1 MARGTVSGEEV
12 RGTAQKLADA
22 RVRRFA
28 KIVEVASGTF
38 TFEPADIVGLAQ
50 TLRAD
55 ADGRGPIAFVVR
67 DMNQPFPR
75 MFATQTAH
83 EGPVDLFKSLHE
95 ARAWVARIQNAPKR
109 TCPSSPWPL
118 PARSRRSRQA
128 AAEAWADPDRQGTVI
143 RGTRTREFTTRDAGA
158 LERLRRVVE
167 DDAEGEALAARAG
180 STRHGAWPCGESRG
194 FPSPAAR

>member
-1 MARGTVSGEEV
+1 MPIYMEISPLHRLVTIVARGTVSGEEV

-38 TFEPADIVGLAQ
+38 SFEPADILALAQ

-83 EGPVDLFKSLHE
+83 EGPKS
-95 ARAWVARIQNAPKR
+95 APAPAPATAGAVAKVG
-109 TCPSSPWPL
+109 
-118 PARSRRSRQA
+118 QA
-128 AAEAWADPDRQGTVI
+128 VAEAWADPDRQGTVI
-143 RGTRTREFTTRDAGA
+143 RGTRTREFTTRA
-158 LERLRRVVE
+158 LV
-167 DDAEGEALAARAG
+167 
-180 STRHGAWPCGESRG
+180 H
-194 FPSPAAR
+194 

>member
-1 MARGTVSGEEV
+1 MPIYMEISPLHRLVTIVARGSVTGDEV

-28 KIVEVASGTF
+28 KIVEVASASF

-95 ARAWVARIQNAPKR
+95 ARTWIAKVLNAPK
-109 TCPSSPWPL
+109 
-118 PARSRRSRQA
+118 ARPA
-128 AAEAWADPDRQGTVI
+128 AAAAWADPDRQGTVI
-143 RGTRTREFTTRDAGA
+143 LGTRTREFTTR
-158 LERLRRVVE
+158 EVV
-167 DDAEGEALAARAG
+167 
-180 STRHGAWPCGESRG
+180 H
-194 FPSPAAR
+194 

>member
-1 MARGTVSGEEV
+1 MPIYMEISPLHRLVTIVARGAVNGEEV

-38 TFEPADIVGLAQ
+38 SFEPADILALAQ

-67 DMNQPFPR
+67 DMDQPFPR
-75 MFATQTAH
+75 LFAAQTAH

-95 ARAWVARIQNAPKR
+95 ARAWIARIQNAPRVATTTAVAKV
-109 TCPSSPWPL
+109 
-118 PARSRRSRQA
+118 AQA
-128 AAEAWADPDRQGTVI
+128 TGEADAWADPDRQGTVI
-143 RGTRTREFTTRDAGA
+143 RGTRTREFTTR
-158 LERLRRVVE
+158 RLV
-167 DDAEGEALAARAG
+167 
-180 STRHGAWPCGESRG
+180 H
-194 FPSPAAR
+194 

>member
-1 MARGTVSGEEV
+1 MPIYMEISPLHRLVTIVARGNVSGDEV

-28 KIVEVASGTF
+28 KIVEVASASF
-38 TFEPADIVGLAQ
+38 TFEPADILALAQ

-67 DMNQPFPR
+67 DMDQPFPR

-95 ARAWVARIQNAPKR
+95 ARAWIARIQNAPK
-109 TCPSSPWPL
+109 THPT
-118 PARSRRSRQA
+118 AVAKVAQA
-128 AAEAWADPDRQGTVI
+128 AADAWADPDRQGTVI
-143 RGTRTREFTTRDAGA
+143 RGARSREFTTRE
-158 LERLRRVVE
+158 LV
-167 DDAEGEALAARAG
+167 
-180 STRHGAWPCGESRG
+180 H
-194 FPSPAAR
+194 

>member
-1 MARGTVSGEEV
+1 MPIYMEISPLHRLVTIVARGTVSGEEV

-38 TFEPADIVGLAQ
+38 SFEPADILALAQ

-95 ARAWVARIQNAPKR
+95 ARAWVAGIQNAPEA
-109 TCPSSPWPL
+109 CPGQRCRCGREGRASGGRSVG
-118 PARSRRSRQA
+118 RSRPSGNR
-128 AAEAWADPDRQGTVI
+128 DPRHAHARIHDPGT
-143 RGTRTREFTTRDAGA
+143 GA
-158 LERLRRVVE
+158 LS
-167 DDAEGEALAARAG
+167 A
-180 STRHGAWPCGESRG
+180 
-194 FPSPAAR
+194 

>member
-1 MARGTVSGEEV
+1 MPIYMEISPLHRLVTIVARGNVTGDEV

-28 KIVEVASGTF
+28 KIVEVASASF

-50 TLRAD
+50 TMRAD

-95 ARAWVARIQNAPKR
+95 ARAWVAKIQNAPKAKA
-109 TCPSSPWPL
+109 P
-118 PARSRRSRQA
+118 PATAQPA
-128 AAEAWADPDRQGTVI
+128 VEAWADPDRQGTVI
-143 RGTRTREFTTRDAGA
+143 RGTRTREFTTRE
-158 LERLRRVVE
+158 LV
-167 DDAEGEALAARAG
+167 
-180 STRHGAWPCGESRG
+180 H
-194 FPSPAAR
+194 

>member
-1 MARGTVSGEEV
+1 MPIYMEISPLHRLVTIVARGTVSGEEV

-38 TFEPADIVGLAQ
+38 SFEPADILALAQ

-95 ARAWVARIQNAPKR
+95 ARAWVAKIQSAPK
-109 TCPSSPWPL
+109 
-118 PARSRRSRQA
+118 PAPAAAGAVAKVAQV

-143 RGTRTREFTTRDAGA
+143 RGTRTREFTTRE
-158 LERLRRVVE
+158 LV
-167 DDAEGEALAARAG
+167 
-180 STRHGAWPCGESRG
+180 H
-194 FPSPAAR
+194 

>member
-1 MARGTVSGEEV
+1 MPIYMEISPLHRLVTIVARGNVSGDEV

-28 KIVEVASGTF
+28 KIVEVASASF
-38 TFEPADIVGLAQ
+38 TFEPADILALAQ

-67 DMNQPFPR
+67 DMDQPFPR

-95 ARAWVARIQNAPKR
+95 ARDHPVRVAVPEGAPGR
-109 TCPSSPWPL
+109 GGEGRCCRGRRVGRPRPSGNRDPRRPH
-118 PARSRRSRQA
+118 ARVH
-128 AAEAWADPDRQGTVI
+128 DPGT
-143 RGTRTREFTTRDAGA
+143 GA
-158 LERLRRVVE
+158 LTLRLRHER
-167 DDAEGEALAARAG
+167 
-180 STRHGAWPCGESRG
+180 
-194 FPSPAAR
+194 

>member
-1 MARGTVSGEEV
+1 MPIYMEISPLHRLVTIVARGTVSGDEV
-12 RGTAQKLADA
+12 RGAAQKLAEA

-28 KIVEVASGTF
+28 KIVEVASGNF

-95 ARAWVARIQNAPKR
+95 ARAWIAKIQNAPR
-109 TCPSSPWPL
+109 AH
-118 PARSRRSRQA
+118 PAAAVAKVEQA
-128 AAEAWADPDRQGTVI
+128 ASDAWADPDRQGTVI
-143 RGTRTREFTTRDAGA
+143 RGARTRDFTTRE
-158 LERLRRVVE
+158 LV
-167 DDAEGEALAARAG
+167 
-180 STRHGAWPCGESRG
+180 H
-194 FPSPAAR
+194 

>member
-1 MARGTVSGEEV
+1 MPIYMEISPLHRLVTIVARGTVSGEEV

-38 TFEPADIVGLAQ
+38 SFEPADILALAQ

-95 ARAWVARIQNAPKR
+95 ARAWIARIQNAPK
-109 TCPSSPWPL
+109 SA
-118 PARSRRSRQA
+118 PAPAPATAGAVAKVGQA

-143 RGTRTREFTTRDAGA
+143 RGMRTREFTTRE
-158 LERLRRVVE
+158 LV
-167 DDAEGEALAARAG
+167 
-180 STRHGAWPCGESRG
+180 H
-194 FPSPAAR
+194 

>member
-1 MARGTVSGEEV
+1 MPIYMEISPLHRLVTIVARGTVNGEEV

-28 KIVEVASGTF
+28 KIVEVASA
-38 TFEPADIVGLAQ
+38 TFEFQPPDILALAQ

-67 DMNQPFPR
+67 DIDQPFPR

-95 ARAWVARIQNAPKR
+95 ARAWVARIQNAPK
-109 TCPSSPWPL
+109 SA
-118 PARSRRSRQA
+118 PAPAPATAGAVAKVAEA

-143 RGTRTREFTTRDAGA
+143 RGTRTREFTTRE
-158 LERLRRVVE
+158 LV
-167 DDAEGEALAARAG
+167 
-180 STRHGAWPCGESRG
+180 H
-194 FPSPAAR
+194 

>member
-1 MARGTVSGEEV
+1 MPIYMEISPLHRLVTIVARGTVSGDEV

-28 KIVEVASGTF
+28 KIVEVASGSF
-38 TFEPADIVGLAQ
+38 TFEPADIVALAQ

-95 ARAWVARIQNAPKR
+95 ARAWVARIQNAPNLR
-109 TCPSSPWPL
+109 L
-118 PARSRRSRQA
+118 PPAADRARHA
-128 AAEAWADPDRQGTVI
+128 AAAVAKVAPG
-143 RGTRTREFTTRDAGA
+143 GRT
-158 LERLRRVVE
+158 
-167 DDAEGEALAARAG
+167 
-180 STRHGAWPCGESRG
+180 
-194 FPSPAAR
+194 

>member
-1 MARGTVSGEEV
+1 MPIYMEISPLHRLVTIVARGTVSGKEV

-38 TFEPADIVGLAQ
+38 SFEPADILALAQ

-95 ARAWVARIQNAPKR
+95 ARAWVARIQNAPK
-109 TCPSSPWPL
+109 SA
-118 PARSRRSRQA
+118 PAPAPAAAGAVAQV

-143 RGTRTREFTTRDAGA
+143 RGTRTREFTTRE
-158 LERLRRVVE
+158 LV
-167 DDAEGEALAARAG
+167 
-180 STRHGAWPCGESRG
+180 H
-194 FPSPAAR
+194 

>member
-1 MARGTVSGEEV
+1 MPIYMEISPLHRLVTIVARGNVSGDEV

-22 RVRRFA
+22 KVRRFA
-28 KIVEVASGTF
+28 KIVEVASASF

-50 TLRAD
+50 TMRAD

-95 ARAWVARIQNAPKR
+95 ARAWVAKVQNAPKA
-109 TCPSSPWPL
+109 P
-118 PARSRRSRQA
+118 PAAVGAVATVAQA
-128 AAEAWADPDRQGTVI
+128 AADAWADPDRQGTVI
-143 RGTRTREFTTRDAGA
+143 RGARTRDFTTRE
-158 LERLRRVVE
+158 LV
-167 DDAEGEALAARAG
+167 
-180 STRHGAWPCGESRG
+180 H
-194 FPSPAAR
+194 

>member
-1 MARGTVSGEEV
+1 MPIYMEISPLHRLVTIVARGTVSGEEV

-22 RVRRFA
+22 KVRRFA

-38 TFEPADIVGLAQ
+38 SFEPADIVALAQ

-83 EGPVDLFKSLHE
+83 EGPVDLFKSLDE
-95 ARAWVARIQNAPKR
+95 ARAWVAGIQHAPK
-109 TCPSSPWPL
+109 
-118 PARSRRSRQA
+118 PAPVTAGAVAKVAQA
-128 AAEAWADPDRQGTVI
+128 ASEVWADPDRQGTVI
-143 RGTRTREFTTRDAGA
+143 RGTRTREFTTRE
-158 LERLRRVVE
+158 LV
-167 DDAEGEALAARAG
+167 
-180 STRHGAWPCGESRG
+180 H
-194 FPSPAAR
+194 

>member
-1 MARGTVSGEEV
+1 MPIYMEISPLHRLVTIVARGTVSGDEV

-28 KIVEVASGTF
+28 KIVEVASAS
-38 TFEPADIVGLAQ
+38 FEFQPSDIVALAQ

-83 EGPVDLFKSLHE
+83 EGPVDLFMSLHE
-95 ARAWVARIQNAPKR
+95 ARTWVARIQNAPKA
-109 TCPSSPWPL
+109 P
-118 PARSRRSRQA
+118 PAPVVGTGAKVAQA
-128 AAEAWADPDRQGTVI
+128 AA
-143 RGTRTREFTTRDAGA
+143 A
-158 LERLRRVVE
+158 L
-167 DDAEGEALAARAG
+167 
-180 STRHGAWPCGESRG
+180 SS
-194 FPSPAAR
+194 